1 MSRNV
6 LVRHRPAAPA
16 MSMPDLPR
24 GQLLRRGKLVGRLAL
39 GLRQRLLRLSGS
51 VDYDEVGAAHGQRAR

>member
-39 GLRQRLLRLSGS
+39 GLRQRFLGLQRVRRLR
-51 VDYDEVGAAHGQRAR
+51 